1 MIYIYIYIYFELL
14 PMDPSSFLGSV
25 WGVIWGC
32 DPSTFS
38 GGVWILFGLGQTLED
53 HPSVW

>member
-1 MIYIYIYIYFELL
+1 MIYIYIYFELL